1 MSLTSTRH
9 ILLLG
14 VDLLILVVGVGH
26 LPGILERSRVPFE
39 AATAND
45 TVRVTR
51 ILNMPAAGGLREGD
65 AILRFAG
72 VPVSHHDA
80 LEDLGDLLSVGER
93 LTVDAV
99 CDGRPET
106 LTVRVETPATA
117 GRPLVRTIFNGRIV
131 QEQYAEG

>member
-72 VPVSHHDA
+72 VPSPRSGSVKKNKNYTWSCLMTGTYSHAQD
-80 LEDLGDLLSVGER
+80 
-93 LTVDAV
+93 
-99 CDGRPET
+99 
-106 LTVRVETPATA
+106 
-117 GRPLVRTIFNGRIV
+117 
-131 QEQYAEG
+131 